1 MVDSFNKPGSDP
13 AEGGIAAVEATS
25 KTGSASLLS
34 TTTGKLMVGGIAVVA
49 VLGALAAIFM
59 IFVLNPA
66 SDDPNDVL
74 VPPVA
79 VTTGT
84 VSAEASPTRRPAD
97 DFEDT
102 FAFRNPFQP
111 TIKITLTPE
120 VTADGG
126 DGTVDGGDSV
136 VDVPEDTLFLSSVST
151 IDGVDVANLVWNGT
165 TYSLS
170 EGESIPDTPWQVLS
184 ISGGTVVMLYGDSR
198 VTLTVGQGISK

>member
-1 MVDSFNKPGSDP
+1 MVDSFNTPGPDS
-13 AEGGIAAVEATS
+13 AEGGIAAAEAAPRS
-25 KTGSASLLS
+25 GIGSLLS
-34 TTTGKLMVGGIAVVA
+34 TTMGKLIVGGIAVVA

-59 IFVLNPA
+59 IFVLNPTPEDQSGIVA
-66 SDDPNDVL
+66 
-74 VPPVA
+74 PPPA

-84 VSAEASPTRRPAD
+84 VSAEASPTLRPAD

-111 TIKITLTPE
+111 TVKITLTPE
-120 VTADGG
+120 LTADGG
-126 DGTVDGGDSV
+126 TGTTDGGDAV

-151 IDGVDVANLVWNGT
+151 VDGVDVANLAWNGT
-165 TYSLS
+165 MYTLS
-170 EGESIPDTPWQVLS
+170 EGEAIPDSPWQVLS